1 MLNKEIQKIIRE
13 SAFEKKKK
21 KPGSLELIG
30 VGTTGS
36 WFERGNACSNSGDN
50 AGTVSHTRI
59 RCNFDIVIKT
69 DKLVQEHVVSL
80 AFQTQVV
87 LKYNTKVFARSY

>member
-21 KPGSLELIG
+21 KRGLLELIG
-30 VGTTGS
+30 LRTTGS
-36 WFERGNACSNSGDN
+36 WFKTGNACGNSGDN
-50 AGTVSHTRI
+50 AGTISHTRI

-80 AFQTQVV
+80 AFQVHVV
-87 LKYNTKVFARSY
+87 L

>member
-36 WFERGNACSNSGDN
+36 WFERGNACGNSGDN
-50 AGTVSHTRI
+50 AGTISHTRI
-59 RCNFDIVIKT
+59 RCNFDIVVKT
-69 DKLVQEHVVSL
+69 DKLFKSMLFHWL
-80 AFQTQVV
+80 F
-87 LKYNTKVFARSY
+87 KCM

>member
-1 MLNKEIQKIIRE
+1 MIAGAQQRNAENI
-13 SAFEKKKK
+13 FETRKK

-30 VGTTGS
+30 LRTTGS

-69 DKLVQEHVVSL
+69 DKLVQEQVVSL

-87 LKYNTKVFARSY
+87 L

>member
-21 KPGSLELIG
+21 KPGSLEPIG
-30 VGTTGS
+30 LGTTGS
-36 WFERGNACSNSGDN
+36 WFERGNACGNSGDN
-50 AGTVSHTRI
+50 AGTISHTRI

-69 DKLVQEHVVSL
+69 DKLFQEHVVSL
-80 AFQTQVV
+80 AFQVHVV
-87 LKYNTKVFARSY
+87 LL

>member
-1 MLNKEIQKIIRE
+1 MIAGAQRRNTENI
-13 SAFEKKKK
+13 FEKKKK

-30 VGTTGS
+30 LRTTGS

-50 AGTVSHTRI
+50 AGTVIHTRI

-69 DKLVQEHVVSL
+69 DKLVQEYVVSL

-87 LKYNTKVFARSY
+87 L